1 MEPFPQALMIIVLT
15 FTVFFVSFF
24 IYLFAMV
31 AKRETVCCEESSSL
45 CLRCGDGRVV
55 KCGSVRIR
63 AMEDAEN
70 EGCED

>member
-1 MEPFPQALMIIVLT
+1 
-15 FTVFFVSFF
+15 
-24 IYLFAMV
+24 MV

-45 CLRCGDGRVV
+45 CLRSGDGRVV

>member
-1 MEPFPQALMIIVLT
+1 
-15 FTVFFVSFF
+15 
-24 IYLFAMV
+24 MV

-45 CLRCGDGRVV
+45 CLRCGDGMLV
-55 KCGSVRIR
+55 KCGRSVRIR